1 MKKFAVV
8 AILLIF
14 ALMSIGPAMAQTQSR
29 VTITWYIGLGTGA
42 QPEQQEAQAA
52 VVEAFNASQDRIN
65 LVMNVVENT
74 VAYDTL
80 STLIAT
86 PGGGPDII
94 GPVGN
99 DGANSFAGN
108 WLDIAPLVEASNYDL
123 TQWPEE
129 LVNFY
134 RTPEG
139 LTGLPLATFPSMI
152 YYRPAMF
159 EEAGLNLPPANYGD
173 PYVWDDGTEV
183 EWTIDVLRELAM
195 ILTVDANGN
204 DATMDNFDP
213 ENIVQF
219 GFDFQWYGDG
229 RQIPNMFGADQL
241 WNPETGDAQF
251 PPSWVEGFTW
261 WYNGMWV
268 DHFIPNAA
276 QEGSDLL
283 GAGNPFNS
291 GNLAMAQ
298 SHLWY
303 TCCLDGTEWNMAPIP
318 SHNGV
323 TTVRLHADT
332 FRIYKNT
339 PNAEEAFEVLA
350 YFVGPAALDLLAVYG
365 GMPARVEEQDAFFAG
380 LDARYTQGVNWQV
393 ARDGLNYPDTPSHEA
408 WFPSYL
414 RGRDRMAAFAT
425 LLNSTPGLN
434 LEAEIATFVADMQA
448 LFDLE
453 Q

>member
-14 ALMSIGPAMAQTQSR
+14 ALMSIAPSMAQSR
-29 VTITWYIGLGTGA
+29 VTITWFIGIGTGA
-42 QPEQQEAQAA
+42 QPEQQAAQEA
-52 VVEAFNASQDRIN
+52 VVAAFNDSQDRIT
-65 LVMNVVENT
+65 LVMNVVENS
-74 VAYDTL
+74 VAADTL
-80 STLIAT
+80 ATLIST
-86 PGGGPDII
+86 GNGPDIV
-94 GPVGN
+94 GPTGN
-99 DGANSFAGN
+99 EGANSFIGN
-108 WLDIAPLVEASNYDL
+108 WLDLQPLVDANNYDL
-123 TQWPEE
+123 SQWPED

-134 RTPEG
+134 RTEEG
-139 LTGLPLATFPSMI
+139 LVGLPFATFPSMI
-152 YYRPAMF
+152 YYRPALF

-183 EWTIDVLRELAM
+183 EWTVDVLRELAM

-204 DATMDNFDP
+204 DATMDSFDP
-213 ENIVQF
+213 ENIVQW

-229 RQIPNMFGADQL
+229 FQIPTIFGADRL
-241 WNPETGDAQF
+241 LNVETGEAQF
-251 PPSWVEGFTW
+251 PDVWAEGFTW

-268 DHFIPNAA
+268 DRFIPNAA
-276 QEGSDLL
+276 QEGSDML

-303 TCCLDGTEWNMAPIP
+303 TCCLEGTAWNMAPIP

-332 FRIYKNT
+332 FRVFART
-339 PNAEEAFEVLA
+339 AHQQEAFEVLT
-350 YFVGPAALDLLAVYG
+350 YLVGPAALDLLEVYG
-365 GMPARVEEQDAFFAG
+365 GMPARVEEQAEFFAR
-380 LDARYTQGVNWQV
+380 LDERYTQGVNWQV
-393 ARDGLNYPDTPSHEA
+393 ARDGLNYPDSPSHES

-414 RGRDRMAAFAT
+414 EGRNRMRQFTT

-434 LEAEIATFVADMQA
+434 LEAEFALYLADMQA
-448 LFDLE
+448 LFNE
-453 Q
+453 AQ